1 MSNNEEFD
9 EVEGSQIAVI
19 GMSGRFPGA
28 KGIEQFWE
36 NLCGGVESIKVFT
49 DEELLASGVAPEA
62 LRNPKYVRANGALED
77 IALFDAEFF
86 GYSPREAEVM
96 DHQHRL
102 FLEAAWEAMED
113 AGYDTENYPG
123 TVGVFAGV
131 KNPSTYFVYNIL
143 PNRHVLETTDHMQII
158 FGNSGDYVPTTVSYK
173 LNLKGPSYLIQSACS
188 TSLVAVHVACQNI
201 LSGECGMALAGGVS
215 ISSKQNQGYLFTEG
229 GILSPDGHCRA
240 FDEKSQGTVIG
251 QGLGIVALKSLE
263 DALRD
268 GDQIYAVIKGSAIN
282 NDGSLKIGYTAPS
295 VEGQSR
301 AISEAHA
308 MAGVDP
314 ATITYLETHGT
325 GTVLGDPIEIAAL
338 TKAFRTRTDKK
349 GFCAI
354 GSVKTN
360 LGHLDTAAGV
370 TGFIKTVLALKHR
383 QLPPSL
389 HFEKPNP
396 QIDFAGSPFFVNH
409 RLTDWEA
416 NGSPRRAGVSSF
428 GVGGT
433 NAHVVLEEAPP
444 REPSVSGKTAHLLLL
459 SARTE
464 TALEAATANLAA
476 HLARHGELHL
486 ADVAHTLQ
494 RGRKAFAHRRAVV
507 CRDAAEAIESLS
519 GASPGK
525 SLTGYHE
532 GSSRGLVFMF
542 SGQGSQYVNM
552 ARDIYRDEAVFRRHV
567 DKCAGLLAPHLG
579 FDLREALYPP
589 DASAEEAAAARLQ
602 QTQVAQPAL
611 FVVEYALAK
620 TLMKWGVEP
629 QAMIGHSIGEYVAAC
644 LAGVFTLE
652 EALSLV
658 AARGRLMQEMP
669 AGAMLA
675 VHLPEADVVALLGA
689 ELSLAAVN
697 APSLC
702 VVSGAHE
709 AVAELERKLGER
721 GVGSRRLHT
730 SHAFHSRMM
739 EPVIREFV
747 ALVGRVALRA
757 PKIAYVSNVTGN
769 WIDASEATDPHYWG
783 RHLRETVRF
792 AEGVSTLVRDG
803 ERVLVEVGPGQT
815 LGALSRMCVG
825 QDSAHTLVSAVRA
838 QQDGEGD
845 AAHLLKALGKLWI
858 AGQKI
863 NWSGLYAGERR
874 YRVTLPTY
882 PFERQR
888 YWIDLPNENSNGGA
902 RRSALFKNPE
912 VAEWFYVPSWN
923 RTKPLDAKD
932 AAQAD
937 ALWIVFADEC
947 GLAQKLTGRLRG
959 AGRRVLLVREGE
971 SFARADED
979 EFVVNPGAAD
989 DYRQLIES
997 LPGGF
1002 AETRVV
1008 HLWNVNGQAH
1018 EHFAHEWFERAQQ
1031 RGFYSLLHL
1040 ARAFGDAGA
1049 TEPVGL
1055 LVVTNNLQEVTGEES
1070 LCPEKATL
1078 LGGCKVIPK
1087 EFAGVFCRSVDL
1099 VLPEAGTPAEERLI
1113 GQLIAEFDARTQ
1125 EFIIAYRGSHR
1136 WSQTFEQMRLD
1147 AQAGTPRR
1155 LRERGVYLIT
1165 GGLGGVG
1172 LALAEGLAKDV
1183 RARLVLVGRN
1193 ALPPEQEWEQWLA
1206 SHGEDDAT
1214 SVRIRKTLELRQLG
1228 AEVLVVAA
1236 DVYDLESMRA
1246 ALAEAEARFGSV
1258 HGVIHAAG
1266 VAGGGLARLKTNE
1279 EVERV
1284 FAPKVRG
1291 TLQLDRL
1298 FAGRPLDFFLLC
1310 SSVASVTG
1318 ALGQIDYSA
1327 ANAFLDAFAH
1337 FRTRRDATFTASINF
1352 PAWSEVGM
1360 AFDASRRPGMEE
1372 LLRPELEKGML
1383 TSEAVEACRRILS
1396 GTTPLPQVVI
1406 STQRL
1411 PSLLEWHARQALTG
1425 GEQQQPPLAPRPK
1438 LTTYARPH
1446 LKTEYVAPRNEI
1458 ETIIVNYWREVIGVE
1473 QVGVSDNFFELGGHS
1488 LMAVQLL
1495 SRLRAEF
1502 NIELPLRSLFD
1513 SPTVAEL
1520 ALLISPDA
1528 GASPESATTA
1538 TPLPAPAITRRS
1550 RTIDDLLLEM
1560 DEEAGDGV
1568 TIK

>member
-49 DEELLASGVAPEA
+49 DEELAASGVPPET
-62 LRNPKYVRANGALED
+62 LRNPKYVRANGVLED

-143 PNRHVLETTDHMQII
+143 PNRHVLETNDHMQII

-173 LNLKGPSYLIQSACS
+173 LNLKGPSYLVQSACS

-251 QGLGIVALKSLE
+251 QGLGIVVLKSLE

-268 GDQIYAVIKGSAIN
+268 GDHIYAVIKGSAIN
-282 NDGSLKIGYTAPS
+282 NDGAVKIGYTAPS

-314 ATITYLETHGT
+314 STITYLETHGT

-338 TKAFRTRTDKK
+338 TKAFRARTDKK
-349 GFCAI
+349 QFCAI

-444 REPSVSGKTAHLLLL
+444 REPSVSEKTAHLLLL

-464 TALEAATANLAA
+464 NALEAATANLAA
-476 HLARHGELHL
+476 HLAGHEELHL

-494 RGRKAFAHRRAVV
+494 TGRRAFAHRRAVV
-507 CRDAAEAIESLS
+507 CRDAAEAVELLS
-519 GASPGK
+519 GASVER
-525 SLTGYHE
+525 SLTGVHE
-532 GSSRGLVFMF
+532 GSSRELVLMF

-552 ARDIYRDEAVFRRHV
+552 AQGIYRDAPIFRRHV
-567 DKCAGLLAPHLG
+567 DKCAELLAPHLG

-589 DASAEEAAAARLQ
+589 DASAAEAAARLQ
-602 QTQVAQPAL
+602 QTGVAQPAL

-620 TLMKWGVEP
+620 TLMKWGVQP

-675 VHLPEADVVALLGA
+675 VHLPEAEVAPWLGA

-697 APSLC
+697 APSLS
-702 VVSGAHE
+702 VVSGTHE

-721 GVGSRRLHT
+721 GTGSRRLHT

-739 EPVIREFV
+739 EPVIAEFV
-747 ALVGRVALRA
+747 ALVGRVELRA
-757 PKIAYVSNVTGN
+757 PKIPYISNVTGN
-769 WIDASEATDPHYWG
+769 WITAPEATDPQYWG
-783 RHLRETVRF
+783 RHLREPVRF
-792 AEGVSTLVRDG
+792 AEGVNALVRDDAA
-803 ERVLVEVGPGQT
+803 RLLVEVGPGQT
-815 LGALSRMCVG
+815 LSTLSRMCVG
-825 QDSAHTLVSAVRA
+825 QDSPHALVSTVRA
-838 QQDGEGD
+838 QQEQEDD

-888 YWIDLPNENSNGGA
+888 YWIDLPNENNNGGA
-902 RRSALFKNPE
+902 RRSALFKNPN

-923 RTKPLDAKD
+923 RTKPLEAKD
-932 AAQAD
+932 AAETD
-937 ALWIVFADEC
+937 ALWLVFADEC
-947 GLAQKLTGRLRG
+947 GLAQKIAGRLRG

-971 SFARADED
+971 SFARADD
-979 EFVVNPGAAD
+979 DAFVINPGVAS
-989 DYRQLIES
+989 DYRQLIDS
-997 LPGGF
+997 LPAGF

-1008 HLWNVNGQAH
+1008 HLWNVNGSAH
-1018 EHFAHEWFERAQQ
+1018 EHFAPEWFERAQQ

-1040 ARAFGDAGA
+1040 ARAFGESAA
-1049 TEPVGL
+1049 TEPIGL
-1055 LVVTNNLQEVTGEES
+1055 LVVTNHLHEVTGEEF

-1078 LGGCKVIPK
+1078 IGGCKVIPK
-1087 EFAGVFCRSVDL
+1087 EFARMFCRSVDL

-1113 GQLIAEFDARTQ
+1113 GHLLAEFDARTQ
-1125 EFIIAYRGSHR
+1125 EFVVAYRGSHR

-1147 AQAGTPRR
+1147 AQADAPRR
-1155 LRERGVYLIT
+1155 LREQGVYLIT

-1183 RARLVLVGRN
+1183 RARLILVGRN
-1193 ALPPEQEWEQWLA
+1193 ALPPEQAWEQWLA

-1214 SVRIRKTLELRQLG
+1214 SVRIRKVLELRRLG
-1228 AEVLVVAA
+1228 AEVIVVAA

-1246 ALAEAEARFGSV
+1246 ALAPAEERFGRV
-1258 HGVIHAAG
+1258 RGVIHAAG

-1279 EVERV
+1279 EAERV
-1284 FAPKVRG
+1284 MAPKVRG
-1291 TLQLDRL
+1291 TLHLDRL

-1337 FRTRRDATFTASINF
+1337 FRSRRNGTFTASINF

-1396 GTTPLPQVVI
+1396 ASTPLPQVVI
-1406 STQRL
+1406 STQHL
-1411 PSLLEWHARQALTG
+1411 PALLEWHARQALTG
-1425 GEQQQPPLAPRPK
+1425 GEQQEQPLSPRPK

-1446 LKTEYVAPRNEI
+1446 LKTEYEAPRNEI
-1458 ETIIVNYWREVIGVE
+1458 ETIIANYWREVIGIE

-1502 NIELPLRSLFD
+1502 NIELPLRSLFE

-1520 ALLISPDA
+1520 ALLISPEHDD
-1528 GASPESATTA
+1528 SQESATPA
-1538 TPLPAPAITRRS
+1538 PQPAPAITRRS

-1560 DEEAGDGV
+1560 DEEAGDSV
-1568 TIK
+1568 TVK

>member
-1 MSNNEEFD
+1 
-9 EVEGSQIAVI
+9 V
-19 GMSGRFPGA
+19 
-28 KGIEQFWE
+28 
-36 NLCGGVESIKVFT
+36 
-49 DEELLASGVAPEA
+49 
-62 LRNPKYVRANGALED
+62 LED

-113 AGYDTENYPG
+113 AGYDAENYPG
-123 TVGVFAGV
+123 MVGVFAGV

-143 PNRHVLETTDHMQII
+143 PNRHVLETNDHMQII

-201 LSGECGMALAGGVS
+201 LSGECSVALAGGVS
-215 ISSKQNQGYLFTEG
+215 ISSKQGQGYLFTEG

-251 QGLGIVALKSLE
+251 QGLGIVVLKSLE

-268 GDQIYAVIKGSAIN
+268 GDHIYAVIKGSAIN
-282 NDGSLKIGYTAPS
+282 NDGSTKIGYTAPS

-314 ATITYLETHGT
+314 STITYLETHGT

-349 GFCAI
+349 QFCAI

-370 TGFIKTVLALKHR
+370 TGFIKTVLALKHG

-396 QIDFAGSPFFVNH
+396 QIDFAESPFFVNH
-409 RLTDWEA
+409 RLTEWEA
-416 NGSPRRAGVSSF
+416 NGTPRRAGVSSF

-444 REPSVSGKTAHLLLL
+444 REPSISKKTAHLLLL

-476 HLARHGELHL
+476 HLAGHGELHL

-494 RGRKAFAHRRAVV
+494 TGRKAFAYRRAVV
-507 CRDAAEAIESLS
+507 CRDVAEAVESLS
-519 GASPGK
+519 GAAREQ
-525 SLTGYHE
+525 SLTGFHE
-532 GSSRGLVFMF
+532 GSSRNLVLMF

-552 ARDIYRDEAVFRRHV
+552 AQEIYRDEPIFRRHV
-567 DKCAGLLAPHLG
+567 DKCAELLAPHLG
-579 FDLREALYPP
+579 FDLREALYPS
-589 DASAEEAAAARLQ
+589 AGSAEGEAAARLQ
-602 QTQVAQPAL
+602 QTRVAQPAL

-620 TLMKWGVEP
+620 TLMKWGVQP

-675 VHLPEADVVALLGA
+675 VHLPEAEVVPLLGA

-721 GVGSRRLHT
+721 GTGSRRLHT

-739 EPVIREFV
+739 EPMIAEFV
-747 ALVGRVALRA
+747 ALAGRVELRA
-757 PKIAYVSNVTGN
+757 PKIPYVSNVTGN
-769 WIDASEATDPHYWG
+769 WITAPEATDPQYWG

-792 AEGVSTLVRDG
+792 AAGMNALVKDG
-803 ERVLVEVGPGQT
+803 ARVLVEVGPGQT
-815 LGALSRMCVG
+815 LTTLSRMCVG
-825 QDSAHTLVSAVRA
+825 QDSPHALVSTVRA
-838 QQDGEGD
+838 QQDGVGD

-863 NWSGLYAGERR
+863 NWSGLYAGEQR
-874 YRVTLPTY
+874 YRVPLPTY

-888 YWIDLPNENSNGGA
+888 YWIDLPNENNNNGGA
-902 RRSALFKNPE
+902 RRSALFKNPD
-912 VAEWFYVPSWN
+912 VAEWFYVPSWH
-923 RTKPLDAKD
+923 RTKPLEAKD
-932 AAQAD
+932 VAAAD
-937 ALWIVFADEC
+937 ALWLVFADEC
-947 GLAQKLTGRLRG
+947 GLAQQITGRLRS
-959 AGRRVLLVREGE
+959 AGRRVLVVREGE

-979 EFVVNPGAAD
+979 AFVINPGVAH
-989 DYRQLIES
+989 DYRQLIDS
-997 LPGGF
+997 LPAGF
-1002 AETRVV
+1002 AETRVI
-1008 HLWNVNGQAH
+1008 HLWNVNRSGH
-1018 EHFAHEWFERAQQ
+1018 EHFEHEWFERAQQ

-1040 ARAFGDAGA
+1040 ARAFGESETNA
-1049 TEPVGL
+1049 PVGL
-1055 LVVTNNLQEVTGEES
+1055 LVVSNNLQEVTGEET

-1087 EFAGVFCRSVDL
+1087 EFSRLFCRSVDL
-1099 VLPEAGTPAEERLI
+1099 ALPEAGTPAEERLI
-1113 GQLIAEFDARTQ
+1113 GQLLAEFDARTQ
-1125 EFIIAYRGSHR
+1125 EFVVAYRGSHR

-1147 AQAGTPRR
+1147 AQADTPRR
-1155 LRERGVYLIT
+1155 LREGGVYLIT

-1193 ALPPEQEWEQWLA
+1193 ALPPEEEWEQWLA
-1206 SHGEDDAT
+1206 SHDEDDAS
-1214 SVRIRKTLELRQLG
+1214 SVRIRKVLELRRLG

-1236 DVYDLESMRA
+1236 DVYDFESLRA
-1246 ALAEAEARFGSV
+1246 ALAQAEERFGSV

-1279 EVERV
+1279 EAERV
-1284 FAPKVRG
+1284 LAPKVRG
-1291 TLQLDRL
+1291 TLNLDRL
-1298 FAGRPLDFFLLC
+1298 FADRPLDFFLLC

-1337 FRTRRDATFTASINF
+1337 YRSRRGATFTTSINF

-1360 AFDASRRPGMEE
+1360 AFDASRRLGMEE

-1396 GTTPLPQVVI
+1396 GATPLPQVVI
-1406 STQRL
+1406 STQHL

-1425 GEQQQPPLAPRPK
+1425 GEPQQEQPLAPRPK

-1446 LKTEYVAPRNEI
+1446 LKNEYEAPRNEI
-1458 ETIIVNYWREVIGVE
+1458 ETIIANYWREVIGIE
-1473 QVGVSDNFFELGGHS
+1473 QVGIRDNFFELGGHS

-1520 ALLISPDA
+1520 ALLISPEHGD
-1528 GASPESATTA
+1528 SPESAPPA
-1538 TPLPAPAITRRS
+1538 PLPAPAITRRS
-1550 RTIDDLLLEM
+1550 RTIDDLLSEM
-1560 DEEAGDGV
+1560 DEEAGDSV